1 MINIQGFPINPK
13 KLRTM
18 EDRIVQEESTQNQP
32 VALNYAGFWIRF
44 AAYLI
49 DAILMGITTTLVN
62 FAVFGMEELTDPTS
76 NAPNLVSFLIVLL
89 YFSLMQSSSV
99 QATLGKMAVGVKV
112 VDTSGEQISLP
123 KGIGRYFSK
132 IVSAIILLIGFIIAG
147 FDSKKQAL
155 HDKIASTYVVYEA

>member
-1 MINIQGFPINPK
+1 
-13 KLRTM
+13 M
-18 EDRIVQEESTQNQP
+18 EDRIVQEENTQNQP
-32 VALNYAGFWIRF
+32 IALNYAGFWIRF

-62 FAVFGMEELTDPTS
+62 FAVFGMEELTNPTS

-112 VDTSGEQISLP
+112 VDTSG
-123 KGIGRYFSK
+123 
-132 IVSAIILLIGFIIAG
+132 
-147 FDSKKQAL
+147 D
-155 HDKIASTYVVYEA
+155 